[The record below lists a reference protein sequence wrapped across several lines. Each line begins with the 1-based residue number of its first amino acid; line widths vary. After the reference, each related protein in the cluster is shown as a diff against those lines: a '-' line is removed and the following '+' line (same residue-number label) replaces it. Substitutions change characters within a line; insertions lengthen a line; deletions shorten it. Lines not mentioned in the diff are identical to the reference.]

1 MAVNDSSRQ
10 PVLAAPAAGY
20 TRTAVALHWLI
31 ALLILAAFPLGLYM
45 HGLPLSPSKLRL
57 FSYHKWMGITVLVL
71 AASRVA
77 WRLAHRPPELPAT
90 MPQWERSAAQAVHW
104 LLYALIFLV
113 PLSGWLM
120 SSATGF
126 QTIWFG
132 VVPLPDLIGKDKELG
147 RLLLDV
153 HEKLNYLMLT
163 LVGGHIVA
171 ALKHH
176 FVAHDQILAHM
187 IPVLRKS
194 GSKNR

>member
-1 MAVNDSSRQ
+1 MAANASSTQ
-10 PVLAAPAAGY
+10 PAGY

-45 HGLPLSPSKLRL
+45 HDLPLSPGKLRL
-57 FSYHKWMGITVLVL
+57 FSYHKWMGITVFML
-71 AASRVA
+71 AAARVA
-77 WRLAHRPPELPAT
+77 WRLAHRPPALPAG
-90 MPQWERSAAQAVHW
+90 MPLWERSAARAAHW

-126 QTIWFG
+126 QTVWFG
-132 VVPLPDLIGKDKELG
+132 IIPLPDLIGKDQALG

-153 HEKLNYLMLT
+153 HENLNYLMLAV
-163 LVGGHIVA
+163 VGLHAAA

-176 FVAHDQILAHM
+176 FVARDPVLAQM
-187 IPVLRKS
+187 IPFLRGAGRK
-194 GSKNR
+194 

>member
-1 MAVNDSSRQ
+1 MPRWE
-10 PVLAAPAAGY
+10 
-20 TRTAVALHWLI
+20 RTAAL
-31 ALLILAAFPLGLYM
+31 
-45 HGLPLSPSKLRL
+45 
-57 FSYHKWMGITVLVL
+57 
-71 AASRVA
+71 
-77 WRLAHRPPELPAT
+77 
-90 MPQWERSAAQAVHW
+90 AVHW

-126 QTIWFG
+126 QTVWFG

-153 HEKLNYLMLT
+153 HERLNYLMLV

-176 FVAHDQILAHM
+176 FIAHDRILALM

-194 GSKNR
+194 GSK